1 MKSKLLILIATLAVL
16 LTGCD
21 KAPDG
26 IIKESDLADF
36 LYDLYRLEAI
46 IDMNPEAFP
55 TDSVKRVA
63 KQSLFQK
70 HGITQAEYDSSLV
83 WYATNFEAYNTVHK
97 KVMMRLQDDNK
108 ELTAEM
114 AKAPQEHKSAAD
126 DAQKH
131 KMYAAKGDTADIWND
146 DRSLML
152 TAGLKRGYFA
162 FDFDPDGEHRKGDKY
177 LLGMKMLSFNN
188 TFSLMLAA
196 EYADGT
202 VSIASRNAS
211 LNGWTELA
219 LQTDSTRNVR
229 RIFGYIHYNV
239 ASHSVVAF
247 LDSISLVRAHLRP
260 ENLLQYQF
268 AKVRQP
274 QPEHGGSAKV
284 GFSSQRRPR
293 QSEVC
298 TTAEALRSQAGREQG
313 WRGSP
318 CAFEEVNLVK

>member
-55 TDSVKRVA
+55 SDSVKRVA

-114 AKAPQEHKSAAD
+114 ANAPQEHKSAAD

-188 TFSLMLAA
+188 TFGLMLAA

-247 LDSISLVRAHLRP
+247 LDSISLVRTHLDRKIYT
-260 ENLLQYQF
+260 NIN
-268 AKVRQP
+268 
-274 QPEHGGSAKV
+274 
-284 GFSSQRRPR
+284 SQKFVSRN
-293 QSEVC
+293 QSM
-298 TTAEALRSQAGREQG
+298 AAAQKS
-313 WRGSP
+313 GSP
-318 CAFEEVNLVK
+318 AKGGPDKVKSAPQQKLYAPKPGVNKGGVVHRVPLKK